1 MNQQRSAHNHSMKRC
16 QTKKKKK
23 EECKCKQKL
32 WQPTINIVRKRYK
45 LDVYDMEAGE
55 KQLFVRER
63 YINSDVKMIFVA
75 KDVKTEC

>member
-1 MNQQRSAHNHSMKRC
+1 MPKQ
-16 QTKKKKK
+16 KKKKK
-23 EECKCKQKL
+23 KECKCKQKL

-63 YINSDVKMIFVA
+63 DI
-75 KDVKTEC
+75 

>member
-1 MNQQRSAHNHSMKRC
+1 MIGIWTSNVQRIIIAWRDAKR
-16 QTKKKKK
+16 KKKKK
-23 EECKCKQKL
+23 KECKCKQKL

-63 YINSDVKMIFVA
+63 DI
-75 KDVKTEC
+75 

>member
-23 EECKCKQKL
+23 KECKCKQKL

-63 YINSDVKMIFVA
+63 DI
-75 KDVKTEC
+75 